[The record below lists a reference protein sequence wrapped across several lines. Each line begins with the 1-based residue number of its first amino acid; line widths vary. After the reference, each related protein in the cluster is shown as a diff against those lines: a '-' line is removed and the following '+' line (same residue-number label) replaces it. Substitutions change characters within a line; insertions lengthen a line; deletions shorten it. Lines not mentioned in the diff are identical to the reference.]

1 MEQDLG
7 EEINSIKVDGG
18 ASANN
23 LLMQFQADITG
34 KVVKRPAVIETTG
47 LGAAYLAGL
56 ATGYWKDKED
66 IVNNMHID
74 KEFNVTMSDEMIQE
88 KLAGWKKAVKCAILY
103 SED

>member
-1 MEQDLG
+1 
-7 EEINSIKVDGG
+7 
-18 ASANN
+18 
-23 LLMQFQADITG
+23 MQFQADITG

-88 KLAGWKKAVKCAILY
+88 KLKGWKKAVKCAILY